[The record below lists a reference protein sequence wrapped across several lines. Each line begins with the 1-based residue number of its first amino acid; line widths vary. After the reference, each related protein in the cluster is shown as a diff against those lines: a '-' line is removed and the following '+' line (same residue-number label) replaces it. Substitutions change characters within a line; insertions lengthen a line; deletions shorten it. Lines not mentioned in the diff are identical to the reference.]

1 MNVARLWSTDMLSA
15 VFVILL
21 GAAGIYAVG
30 EAEIGTARDMGTGY
44 LPRLVALLVLGGG
57 VVLAAMALMRDG
69 ESVPALKGKPLFL
82 VSVAIAAFAASIDT
96 LGMVIAVV
104 ASTAIASLASPESRF
119 RETLLLSVG
128 IAAGAVAVFILGLKM
143 PVPIWPR

>member
-1 MNVARLWSTDMLSA
+1 MNIVRLWSANMLSA
-15 VFVILL
+15 AFVILL
-21 GAAGIYAVG
+21 GAAGLYAVG

-44 LPRLVALLVLGGG
+44 LPRLVALFVLGGG

-69 ESVPALKGKPLFL
+69 EGAPELKGKPLWL
-82 VSVAIAAFAASIDT
+82 VSLAIAAFAATIDT

-104 ASTAIASLASPESRF
+104 ASTAIASLASPESRPW
-119 RETLLLSVG
+119 ETLLLSIG
-128 IAAGAVAVFILGLKM
+128 IAVGAVAVFILGLKM